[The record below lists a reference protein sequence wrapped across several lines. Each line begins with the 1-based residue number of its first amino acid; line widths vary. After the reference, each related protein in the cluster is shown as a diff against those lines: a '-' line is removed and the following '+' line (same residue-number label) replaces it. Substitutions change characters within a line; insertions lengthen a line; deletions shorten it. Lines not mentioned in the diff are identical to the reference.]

1 MSTFS
6 VVTMPFAHFLE
17 MAIDPEMDA
26 PPTIEDVQEAIA
38 DHTGEPASWDEASH
52 ADHESD
58 AWELEAHCLFALKAA
73 GAWHALHG
81 TLEGFEV
88 GEDPL
93 DHPIWEQIAEREPD
107 EIMPQLV
114 SSHAWDAAYV
124 PVAIDGLVETTWNTP
139 EDEDGYVL
147 LVGSLPALAAEL
159 ELLAGPLGLEGL
171 EEPAEDAVFD
181 EEADPLAAVK
191 YAFYVL
197 GSEVRRAIEIG
208 LPLFVV
214 YDGEEDDEDGEGHDH
229 EGHDHAGH
237 DHGDLN

>member
-17 MAIDPEMDA
+17 MAVDPEMEA
-26 PPTIEDVQEAIA
+26 PPTVADVQEAIA
-38 DHTGEPASWDEASH
+38 EHTGEPATWDEASH
-52 ADHESD
+52 EDHESD

-81 TLEGFEV
+81 TLDGFEV

-93 DHPIWEQIAEREPD
+93 DHPIWEQLAEREPD

-124 PVAIDGLVETTWNTP
+124 PVAIDGLVETTWATP
-139 EDEDGYVL
+139 DDEEDGYML

-159 ELLAGPLGLEGL
+159 ESLAGPLGLEGL
-171 EEPAEDAVFD
+171 EEPGEDAVFD

-197 GSEVRRAIEIG
+197 GSEVRRAMEIG

-214 YDGEEDDEDGEGHDH
+214 YDGEEEEGDEGAHD
-229 EGHDHAGH
+229 GH